1 MSLMSSGKSS
11 SEMSSSLTSSSDSSD
26 LVSDFVLGLGIL
38 FTAVYLGLS
47 GGALSD
53 LRIDELDP
61 RVSSSGVSIRYLEG
75 REVELLPRSVDGP
88 SPRRDES
95 CGDPSLD
102 RDRSR
107 IILSGLRV
115 DGLDRGSSRERERSL
130 LSSGSSPPRSSSGGG
145 SSFLTLTGGSDLSR
159 ERDLSLLG
167 LSDDGGT
174 GLSGSE

>member
-1 MSLMSSGKSS
+1 
-11 SEMSSSLTSSSDSSD
+11 MSSSLASSSDSSD
-26 LVSDFVLGLGIL
+26 LGSDFVLGLGIL

-75 REVELLPRSVDGP
+75 REVELLPRSEM
-88 SPRRDES
+88 DEL

-102 RDRSR
+102 RERSR
-107 IILSGLRV
+107 IILSGLRI
-115 DGLDRGSSRERERSL
+115 DEADRGSSRERERSL
-130 LSSGSSPPRSSSGGG
+130 PSSKSSPPRTSSGGG

-159 ERDLSLLG
+159 DRDLSLFG
-167 LSDDGGT
+167 LSEDGGT